1 MDSVLFCLQQI
12 KSLSIHLF
20 SPEAYRGLL
29 FTQKHRG
36 EGEEEN
42 KRDFPL
48 PQEAPVFRFCLSL
61 NSATVR
67 WRRRRKERSRL
78 IVEGEVKSSSEGS

>member
-12 KSLSIHLF
+12 KSLSIHLL

-36 EGEEEN
+36 AGWG
-42 KRDFPL
+42 RDFPL
-48 PQEAPVFRFCLSL
+48 PQEAPVFGFVQAYTQPLL
-61 NSATVR
+61 DEDGG
-67 WRRRRKERSRL
+67 ER
-78 IVEGEVKSSSEGS
+78 EVKTDSLRRGEEQLRS